1 MYNNC
6 IMIFIGNSLFFRVKS
21 ISLTINKTLVL
32 CDMTSDLDSFT
43 FETLDAK
50 SFTFSD
56 LPK

>member
-1 MYNNC
+1 
-6 IMIFIGNSLFFRVKS
+6 MIFIRNSLFVIHVKS

-43 FETLDAK
+43 FETPDAK